1 MMVEVLRDYSLL
13 LIDDVPHEVYIMAL
27 ILFCTGSILS
37 FGLKEWQKGF
47 RFSMALLLLEYVL
60 LLYGSTVFFRETMVG
75 RQYDFTPFWS
85 YSEERLIPENIMNVV
100 VFVPIGF
107 LTGTQIKAKQ
117 KSQIMQKDLSSENH
131 QTCLLGRVARFFSE
145 RKWGWL
151 AVILVGAAISF
162 GIETLQF
169 IFKKGFAEFDD
180 IFHNTLGCVIGYGLY
195 VIIKTGYERISKRSL
210 AIL

>member
-13 LIDDVPHEVYIMAL
+13 LIDEVPHEVYIMAL

-107 LTGTQIKAKQ
+107 LIGTQIPKVTQ
-117 KSQIMQKDLSSENH
+117 K
-131 QTCLLGRVARFFSE
+131 R
-145 RKWGWL
+145 
-151 AVILVGAAISF
+151 
-162 GIETLQF
+162 
-169 IFKKGFAEFDD
+169 
-180 IFHNTLGCVIGYGLY
+180 
-195 VIIKTGYERISKRSL
+195 
-210 AIL
+210 